1 MYDLS
6 IGFKRV
12 FLLSVYPLA
21 YLTVDHFPWEIIH
34 FLYLPGIYLYI
45 YIYIYYTYIH
55 SCIYIYNYV
64 SILIIVIVNLVI
76 IITVIIYIYMGLF
89 EHGV

>member
-6 IGFKRV
+6 IGFKRE

-21 YLTVDHFPWEIIH
+21 YLTVDHFPWEIID

-45 YIYIYYTYIH
+45 YIIHIYIVV
-55 SCIYIYNYV
+55 YIYNYV
-64 SILIIVIVNLVI
+64 
-76 IITVIIYIYMGLF
+76 YIYMGLF